1 MMTQFRTLSFAALIG
16 VSLLAGCSAF
26 EGDNDR
32 SDRNRDRDRTGD
44 YDRDTRTAGGNV
56 DRDSGTSNR
65 VPRDARVVDEGRGGA
80 GASLRYSADSDGTVY
95 LVDSSA
101 GVVVWDQRVRD
112 RDRVEVTPGANR
124 ITVNGKE
131 AANIDLK
138 KNDRFQL
145 YFLDG
150 SRR

>member
-1 MMTQFRTLSFAALIG
+1 MTQFRTLSFASLLAI
-16 VSLLAGCSAF
+16 SLLAGCSAF

-32 SDRNRDRDRTGD
+32 SDRDTNRDRNSDSDRSS
-44 YDRDTRTAGGNV
+44 RTAGGNV
-56 DRDSGTSNR
+56 DRDTGTSNR
-65 VPRDARVVDEGRGGA
+65 VPRDARVVDEGRGGSGSA
-80 GASLRYSADSDGTVY
+80 LRYTADYDGTVY

-131 AANIDLK
+131 SANIDLK

-145 YFLDG
+145 YFLE
-150 SRR
+150 SSKR

>member
-1 MMTQFRTLSFAALIG
+1 MTQFRTLSFAALLSI
-16 VSLLAGCSAF
+16 SLLAGCSAF
-26 EGDNDR
+26 DGDSR
-32 SDRNRDRDRTGD
+32 SDRDRDRNTD
-44 YDRDTRTAGGNV
+44 SDRTSRTAGGTV
-56 DRDSGTSNR
+56 DRETGTSSR
-65 VPRDARVVDEGRGGA
+65 VPRDARVVDEGRGGGGNA
-80 GASLRYSADSDGTVY
+80 LRYTADYDGTVY

-131 AANIDLK
+131 TANIDLK

-145 YFLDG
+145 YFLE
-150 SRR
+150 SSKR

>member
-1 MMTQFRTLSFAALIG
+1 MMTQFRTLSFAALLGI
-16 VSLLAGCSAF
+16 SLLAGCSAF
-26 EGDNDR
+26 DNNDR
-32 SDRNRDRDRTGD
+32 SDRDRDRDRIDDNG
-44 YDRDTRTAGGNV
+44 RVSRTAGGTV
-56 DRDSGTSNR
+56 DRDAGTSNR
-65 VPRDARVVDEGRGGA
+65 VPRDARVVDEGRGGS
-80 GASLRYSADSDGTVY
+80 GSSLRYTADYDGTVY

-112 RDRVEVTPGANR
+112 RDRIEVTPGANR

-131 AANIDLK
+131 TANIDLK

-145 YFLDG
+145 YFLDS